1 MPHGYFATTTPAEN
15 EAWNLRDSELERIRR
30 QTIVTVRNDDTL
42 WEPCIRDTLTEIFW
56 DNSRVDAAELV
67 GNLMLRG
74 ETIDPREIALL
85 TVDDNL
91 ATLPG
96 ELYKGVDGEVY
107 LRSMIIE
114 WNERMVEAML
124 PAVEEIK

>member
-1 MPHGYFATTTPAEN
+1 MPHGYFEMTTHTE
-15 EAWNLRDSELERIRR
+15 EMWMLRELELERIRK
-30 QTIVTVRNDDTL
+30 QTIVTIRNDDTL

-56 DNSRVDAAELV
+56 DKSRVDAAELA
-67 GNLMLRG
+67 GSLMLRG
-74 ETIDPREIALL
+74 ESIDPREIALL

-91 ATLPG
+91 ASLPG
-96 ELYKGVDGEVY
+96 ELYKGVDGEVS